1 MDLIQEQKHIP
12 VFGYFGNHLLDAL
25 LKFTAV
31 FGSGYHAGQIQR
43 HHAFICNGFRH
54 IAACDHLGKALHNRG
69 FTYPRFTDQ
78 AGIIFRSSAQ
88 DLDNTLDLTF
98 PADHRIQSSLPGK
111 LCQITAE
118 AV

>member
-1 MDLIQEQKHIP
+1 MDLIQEQKHIA

-54 IAACDHLGKALHNRG
+54 IAACDHLGEALHNCG
-69 FTYPRFTDQ
+69 FTDTRLTDQ
-78 AGIIFRSSAQ
+78 ARVILRSSAQ

-98 PADHRIQSSLPGK
+98 PADHRIQPFLPGK
-111 LCQITAE
+111 LRQITAE

>member
-1 MDLIQEQKHIP
+1 MRSS
-12 VFGYFGNHLLDAL
+12 NHRGIWIRLPCRTD
-25 LKFTAV
+25 
-31 FGSGYHAGQIQR
+31 QR

-98 PADHRIQSSLPGK
+98 PGRSPDPVFPPGQALSDHG
-111 LCQITAE
+111 
-118 AV
+118 

>member
-1 MDLIQEQKHIP
+1 MDLIQEQKHIA

-54 IAACDHLGKALHNRG
+54 IAACDHLGETLHNCG
-69 FTYPRFTDQ
+69 FTDTRLTDQ
-78 AGIIFRSSAQ
+78 ARVILRSSAQ

-98 PADHRIQSSLPGK
+98 PADHRIQPFLPGK
-111 LCQITAE
+111 LRQITAE